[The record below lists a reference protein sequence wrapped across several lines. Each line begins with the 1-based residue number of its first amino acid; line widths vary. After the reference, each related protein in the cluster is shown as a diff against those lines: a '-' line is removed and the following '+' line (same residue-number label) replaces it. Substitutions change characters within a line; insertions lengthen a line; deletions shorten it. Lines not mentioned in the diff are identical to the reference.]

1 MLYLAEVQKKTGVFG
16 SGKAEFKLIA
26 CQRSEQNWSAVPNE
40 GVIPAP
46 DDAAYSAGA
55 LAMVEL
61 SGNRQVQRHYEAGRS
76 LVSIL
81 QNFSS
86 LSKKFK
92 TQEDEIEQWKQSLTF
107 QSQALNQR
115 EMEIETRQEELEQ
128 AEADLEKLQAQKEE
142 VDQAKDELETL
153 RQEYDRKNSE
163 LEGAWAHLNGELQKF
178 EERQA
183 DFQASAGLD
192 AAQTQQ
198 IQDALG
204 RLTGTVTPVDDLR
217 NRLNGI
223 GDLATQQQSGLDEA
237 WQSLEQARQVAH
249 DQTAAVEGQ
258 QQTLDQLWQDWQG
271 LQSETTDLRVALK
284 REQSLLEGKDSKNQ
298 LLANQLQQQS
308 QLYKQLYALLNTGD
322 QVRLSKKV
330 DVGQLEAMGLDDL
343 QTTVADLEKDLE
355 KMSRFVSDQEEEL
368 KFQQEAID
376 EVKQKIEAA
385 NDFDRLQLET
395 EMDEEQDRYRMLNE
409 TLVGQRRNLV
419 EREEVLEQH
428 RAVLLRRQGL
438 STEEETV
445 DSAGL
450 EPVLEGI
457 DAARQQ
463 LESDIQTLNEEIAAV
478 KTSIE
483 SLKAQIEEK
492 SSASAAKQD
501 EIRQAEAH
509 LLEKKATA
517 VQGQQ
522 TISLYEGLLQPVQDR
537 LSGMKEGL
545 DRLFE
550 LMGQFQEANDYQLQA
565 ISEMQQTVQSLTAEP
580 VAIAS

>member
-40 GVIPAP
+40 DVIPAP

-223 GDLATQQQSGLDEA
+223 SDLATQQQSGLDEA

-249 DQTAAVEGQ
+249 DQTVAVEGQ

-284 REQSLLEGKDSKNQ
+284 REQSLLESKDSKNQ
-298 LLANQLQQQS
+298 LLADQLQQQS

>member
-40 GVIPAP
+40 DVIPAP

-223 GDLATQQQSGLDEA
+223 SDLATQQQSGLDEA

-249 DQTAAVEGQ
+249 DQTVAVEGQ

-284 REQSLLEGKDSKNQ
+284 REQSLLESKDSKNQ
-298 LLANQLQQQS
+298 LLADQLQQQS

-509 LLEKKATA
+509 LVEKKATA

>member
-40 GVIPAP
+40 DVIPAP

-128 AEADLEKLQAQKEE
+128 AEADLEKLQAQKDE
-142 VDQAKDELETL
+142 VDQAQDELETL